1 MTETPGVTETRARP
15 ARRRP
20 NRLVRV
26 LVWLALR
33 IVPVPLVIVLW
44 EVLARRADDISYP
57 PPTQIVHAMRAMW
70 LGGPASH
77 LWLGPGALD
86 NVPGSVERLLTA
98 WVLAGVAGVL
108 GGLALGR
115 SRRLYGYVRPLIHFG
130 YAIPPI
136 MLLPFFLALFG
147 GGTSMQLGTIL
158 FGIVWPVLLNSAE
171 GARSVD
177 PTQLEIARVFRFS
190 AAQRIGRVLLPSA
203 APKIFAGLRVSLSLA
218 LILMVVS
225 EMKGS
230 TSGIGFQLLDEQ
242 RNFDNP
248 GVWGG
253 IVLLGVLG
261 TLLNALF
268 GLAERRVLAWHDAS
282 GGTS

>member
-1 MTETPGVTETRARP
+1 MGPSRF
-15 ARRRP
+15 
-20 NRLVRV
+20 VRG
-26 LVWLALR
+26 LVWVLLR
-33 IVPVPLVIVLW
+33 VVPVPLAVCLW
-44 EVLARRADDISYP
+44 EVLARRAENISFP
-57 PPTQIVHAMRAMW
+57 PPTQIAHSMRLMW

-86 NVPGSVERLLTA
+86 NVPGSLERLLTA
-98 WVLAGVAGVL
+98 WVAAGVIGVL

-147 GGTSMQLGTIL
+147 GGTEMQLATIL
-158 FGIVWPVLLNSAE
+158 FGIVWPVLLNAAE

-177 PTQLEIARVFRFS
+177 AAKLDIARVFRFS
-190 AAQRIGRVLLPSA
+190 PAQRLGRVLLPSA